1 MAAYPPE
8 DRVDHPDIQ
17 SPPTERLV
25 PDTERTL
32 PTSRNTVLVLSFVAV
47 VLLIA
52 AIAVAFGMHNQTV
65 GLILAIAAA
74 VVGAIGIMM
83 AYGDA
88 RTGMATPII
97 ATITA
102 AIVAIIIGLNTD
114 KAKDKL
120 DRTRDNLNENIVG
133 TPTTVPEDP
142 AEIVDPQP
150 ADHPETR

>member
-47 VLLIA
+47 ALLIA
-52 AIAVAFGMHNQTV
+52 AIAVAFGMHNATV
-65 GLILAIAAA
+65 GLVLAIAAA

-88 RTGMATPII
+88 RTGMATPIL

-102 AIVAIIIGLNTD
+102 AIVAIIIGFNTSE
-114 KAKDKL
+114 AKQKIDN
-120 DRTRDNLNENIVG
+120 TRDNLNEKIVG
-133 TPTTVPEDP
+133 TPTTVPADP
-142 AEIVDPQP
+142 AEIIDPKP
-150 ADHPETR
+150 EKHPETK